1 MTIVIG
7 STRAAT
13 LAAADE
19 SNNAFVT
26 PAPISGGTAT
36 TATGTQ
42 VEAASNALTGTTFDP
57 WVATP
62 SANTARLQVV
72 YGSNQTPT
80 IGAIAAHNLSDV
92 GASVRLQYSTDS
104 GSSWS
109 DCGAGIVTPSDNQA
123 IAWRFEG
130 VTADYWR
137 LEITSASDDVSIG
150 VLVIGSEII
159 IPRRIYQGF
168 APALTPS
175 EVELTANVSEGAHL
189 LGSAAVVRGSTL
201 AAEFSNIAP
210 AFIRGADWLAFQ
222 TRFNAGN
229 GCFFGWRPAK
239 YNDLHYIWRTAPIRP
254 TNTGPADLMGFSLQA
269 RAYDE

>member
-1 MTIVIG
+1 MTIVTG
-7 STRAAT
+7 ATRAAT
-13 LAAADE
+13 LAAAE
-19 SNNAFVT
+19 QSNNAFVT
-26 PAPISGGTAT
+26 PEPSTGGTAT
-36 TATGTQ
+36 TATGTE

-62 SANTARLQVV
+62 ASSTARLQVV
-72 YGSNQTPT
+72 YSSSQTPT

-92 GASVRLQYSTDS
+92 DASVRLQYSTNS

-159 IPRRIYQGF
+159 IPQRIYQGF
-168 APALTPS
+168 APALTPT
-175 EVELTANVSEGAHL
+175 EVDLTTNVSEGAHL
-189 LGSAAVVRGSTL
+189 LGSAAVARGSTL
-201 AAEFSNIAP
+201 SAEFSHIDP
-210 AFIRGADWLAFQ
+210 TFIRGADWLAFQ
-222 TRFNAGN
+222 RRYNSGE
-229 GCFFGWRPAK
+229 GCFLGWRPTK
-239 YNDLHYIWRTAPIRP
+239 YNDLHYIWRAAPIRP
-254 TNTGPADLMGFSLQA
+254 SNTGPADLMGFAVQA